1 MHPRAVRP
9 TLACLALTLIPAL
22 PPAAAAAATSQSFTT
37 PGATQFTVPAGVT
50 SISIDAVGG
59 QGGGGLLTTPFRCQ
73 GGAGSR
79 VRGAMAVT
87 PGQSFWVVVGGAG
100 GDATPPAHSSAGG
113 YNGGGNGRSE
123 QWGSGG
129 GGGASDIRTL
139 PIGSGLT
146 PTDSRLLVA
155 GGGGGGGGDNRD
167 VCPAGGAGGANPG
180 AGHEGAFGT
189 TAGEPGTQT
198 AGGPLGLSAT
208 CTAPVPS
215 TDGALGVGGTGAYDS
230 QSNGLCGGSGGGG
243 GGGRY
248 GGGGGGASQQDLFY
262 GGAGGGAGSNYTAG
276 TIRDVEIMTAAW
288 ERTDAPLNGA
298 IMIDWTPAP
307 PTASIATPADGGA
320 YAVGQTVAT
329 SFSCSDSANGGGI
342 SSCVDGAGRT
352 SPGTLDTTTPGS
364 HTYTVTATSASG
376 LRGTGSITYMV
387 VAAPSA
393 TISAPASGG
402 TYAVGQDMPTAF
414 TCNESASGPGISAC
428 LDDAGST
435 SPGRLDTT
443 TPGTRTYTVTA
454 TSRSGQRGSDS
465 ITYTVAAAPSATI
478 SSPASDG
485 TYAVGQNVATA
496 FTCADGASGP
506 GINTCLD
513 DAGRTSPGRLDT
525 TTTGSHTYTVTATSR
540 SGQTRTASIT
550 YAVAAAPSATIGSPA
565 SGETYAV
572 GQNVA
577 TAFTCADGASGPGIT
592 SCLDDAGR
600 GSPGTLDTSTAG
612 SHTYTVTATSG
623 SGQTRTASITYTVA
637 AAPSATITAP
647 ADGQVYAVGADVAT
661 TFTCADGASGP
672 GITTCLDDV
681 GGASPGRLDT
691 TTTGSHTYAV
701 TATSGS
707 GQTRTASITY
717 TVARVPAATISAPE
731 DGATFAVGESVTTSF
746 SCAIGQDGGPIAT
759 CEDNDGT
766 SGGSGRV
773 DTSRAGRFTYSVN
786 VRSDDGLSG
795 STSVHYTVAE
805 APRATI
811 SAPGDGRTYTVGDRV
826 ETAFACAEGAF
837 GPGIAT
843 CADGAGA
850 SDVGVLDT
858 ATAGSHS
865 YRVTATSRDGQTASA
880 SISYTVV
887 RPVDPPA
894 RRDPDSPGTPADGGR
909 TGPNGPNGAG
919 GTPNGPAGPNGAGGT
934 PNGPS
939 GTPSGTPSSNDVRF
953 TRVRTNA
960 DGSLR
965 FTVRFPGRG
974 RAETMLT
981 ARRVTLAGASA
992 TFTPL
997 PSRFAFATGRFTVRR
1012 AGPSSLTLR
1021 PNRRGRELIARGR
1034 GATRL
1039 RLWVAFTPTGGRQR
1053 KISVFGVRVPAPA
1066 LAPASAA
1073 RDRREPISRTTAPP
1087 ISALALAPD

>member
-1 MHPRAVRP
+1 MHARAVRP

-22 PPAAAAAATSQSFTT
+22 LPAAASAATSQRFTT

-50 SISIDAVGG
+50 SVSIDAIGG
-59 QGGGGLLTTPFRCQ
+59 QGGGALQTPPFRCQ

-79 VRGAMAVT
+79 VRGTMTVT

-100 GDATPPAHSSAGG
+100 GDAMPPAQSSAGG

-139 PIGSGLT
+139 PVGSGLT

-155 GGGGGGGGDNRD
+155 GGGGGAGGDNRD
-167 VCPAGGAGGANPG
+167 ACPGGGAGGATPG

-189 TAGEPGTQT
+189 TAGQPGTQS
-198 AGGPLGLSAT
+198 AGGARGLSAL
-208 CTAPVPS
+208 CTTPVPS
-215 TDGALGVGGTGAYDS
+215 TDGALGFGGIGAYES
-230 QSNGLCGGSGGGG
+230 QSNGLCSGSGGGG

-248 GGGGGGASQQDLFY
+248 GGGGGGASQLSLFY
-262 GGAGGGAGSNYTAG
+262 GGGGGGAGSNYTSPARIG
-276 TIRDVEIMTAAW
+276 NVAITTAVW
-288 ERTDAPLNGA
+288 ERTNPPLNGS
-298 IMIDWTPAP
+298 ITIDWTPES
-307 PTASIATPADGGA
+307 PTASIASPADGGS

-329 SFSCSDSANGGGI
+329 SFSCADAVNGGGI
-342 SSCVDGAGRT
+342 TSCVDGAGRT
-352 SPGTLDTTTPGS
+352 SPGSLDTTTPGS

-376 LRGTGSITYMV
+376 LRGTDSITYTV
-387 VAAPSA
+387 AAAPSA
-393 TISAPASGG
+393 TISSPAGGG
-402 TYAVGQDMPTAF
+402 TYAVGQNVATAF
-414 TCNESASGPGISAC
+414 ACAEGASGPGISSC
-428 LDDAGST
+428 LDGAGST

-454 TSRSGQRGSDS
+454 TSASGQRGTDS

-478 SSPASDG
+478 SSPVSGGTYAVGQNVATAFACADGASGPGISTCVDGAGRTSPGRLDTTTPGSRTYTVTATSRSGQSRAASITYTVAAAPSATITAPASGG

-506 GINTCLD
+506 GIDSCLD
-513 DAGRTSPGRLDT
+513 GAGRTSPARLDT
-525 TTTGSHTYTVTATSR
+525 TTPGTRTYTVTATSS
-540 SGQTRTASIT
+540 SGQ
-550 YAVAAAPSATIGSPA
+550 
-565 SGETYAV
+565 
-572 GQNVA
+572 
-577 TAFTCADGASGPGIT
+577 
-592 SCLDDAGR
+592 R
-600 GSPGTLDTSTAG
+600 GTD
-612 SHTYTVTATSG
+612 
-623 SGQTRTASITYTVA
+623 SITYTVA

-661 TFTCADGASGP
+661 AFACADGASGP

-681 GGASPGRLDT
+681 GAASPGRLDT
-691 TTTGSHTYAV
+691 TTTGQHIYTV

-707 GQTRTASITY
+707 GQTRAASIAY
-717 TVARVPAATISAPE
+717 TVARVPTATISAPE
-731 DGATFAVGESVTTSF
+731 DGAIFAIGESVTTSF

-759 CEDNDGT
+759 CEDSGGA
-766 SGGSGRV
+766 SGGSGRL
-773 DTSRAGRFTYSVN
+773 DTSRAGRFTYTVD

-795 STSVHYTVAE
+795 STSVAYTVAE

-811 SAPGDGRTYTVGDRV
+811 SAPGDGGTYTVGDRV
-826 ETAFACAEGAF
+826 ETAFACAEGDF
-837 GPGIAT
+837 GPGIAS
-843 CADGAGA
+843 CVDGVGA
-850 SDVGVLDT
+850 SGTGVLDT
-858 ATAGSHS
+858 AAAGSHA
-865 YRVTATSRDGQTASA
+865 YRVTATSRDGQAASA

-887 RPVDPPA
+887 RPADPPA
-894 RRDPDSPGTPADGGR
+894 RRGPDSPGTPPDGGR
-909 TGPNGPNGAG
+909 TGPSAPNGSG
-919 GTPNGPAGPNGAGGT
+919 DT

-939 GTPSGTPSSNDVRF
+939 GTPSGTPPSNDVRF

-981 ARRVTLAGASA
+981 ARRATLAGASA

-997 PSRFAFATGRFTVRR
+997 VSRFAFATGRFTVRR
-1012 AGPSSLTLR
+1012 AGPFTLTLR

-1066 LAPASAA
+1066 PAGAA
-1073 RDRREPISRTTAPP
+1073 RARH
-1087 ISALALAPD
+1087 